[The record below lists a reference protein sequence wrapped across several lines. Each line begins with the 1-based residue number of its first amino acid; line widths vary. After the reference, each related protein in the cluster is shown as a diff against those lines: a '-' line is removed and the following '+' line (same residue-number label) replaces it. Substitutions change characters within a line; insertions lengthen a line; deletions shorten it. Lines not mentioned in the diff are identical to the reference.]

1 LFSGHVYGYA
11 VFTAVAELET
21 EVADPDDVPELEL
34 VPAIDEVSEELAQLE
49 RLEDVVLLV
58 IGLELESDSD
68 KVSEE
73 LAELERL
80 EDVVLLV
87 MGLEL
92 ESELD
97 EVSEELAEPVRLEEV
112 MLLVM
117 ELELELELEFVGGP
131 AEKTTASPG

>member
-34 VPAIDEVSEELAQLE
+34 VPAIDEVSEELA
-49 RLEDVVLLV
+49 
-58 IGLELESDSD
+58 
-68 KVSEE
+68 K
-73 LAELERL
+73 LERL

-112 MLLVM
+112 VLLVM